1 MKIKQLSTAAL
12 IAAAYAALTY
22 AAAALGIC
30 YGPIQ
35 FRISEAM
42 CVLAAFT
49 PAAIP
54 GLTLGCLLGNLGS
67 TLGPVDWL
75 CGTLATLLAS
85 MSGYALRNLKGAMW
99 LVPLPSVI
107 FNAVIVGAE
116 LAVLLG
122 EGAFWPMFVINA
134 AWVGLGQAV
143 VCYLLGIPV
152 YFAIERTPALKRI
165 LTN

>member
-1 MKIKQLSTAAL
+1 MKIKHLSTAAL
-12 IAAAYAALTY
+12 IAAIYAALTY

-122 EGAFWPMFVINA
+122 EGAFWPMFAINA
-134 AWVGLGQAV
+134 AWVGVGQAV

>member
-1 MKIKQLSTAAL
+1 MKLKRLVAAAL
-12 IAAAYAALTY
+12 IAAIYAALTY
-22 AAAALGIC
+22 VAATLGIC

-67 TLGPVDWL
+67 TLGPIDWL

-85 MSGYALRNLKGAMW
+85 MSGYALRNLKGAVW

-122 EGAFWPMFVINA
+122 EGAFWPMFAISA

-143 VCYLLGIPV
+143 VCYLLGIPL

>member
-122 EGAFWPMFVINA
+122 EGAFWPMFAINA
-134 AWVGLGQAV
+134 AWVGVGQAV

>member
-12 IAAAYAALTY
+12 IAAIYAALTY

-49 PAAIP
+49 SAAIP

-122 EGAFWPMFVINA
+122 EGAFWPMFAINA

>member
-1 MKIKQLSTAAL
+1 MKIKHLSTAAL
-12 IAAAYAALTY
+12 IAAIYAALTY

-122 EGAFWPMFVINA
+122 EGAFWPMFAINA
-134 AWVGLGQAV
+134 AWVGLGQAG
-143 VCYLLGIPV
+143 VCYLLGIPL

>member
-12 IAAAYAALTY
+12 IAAIYAALTY

-122 EGAFWPMFVINA
+122 EGAFWPMFAINA
-134 AWVGLGQAV
+134 AWVGVGQAV
-143 VCYLLGIPV
+143 VCYLLGIPL

>member
-1 MKIKQLSTAAL
+1 MKIKRLLTAAL
-12 IAAAYAALTY
+12 IAAVYAALTY
-22 AAAALGIC
+22 VAAALGIC

-54 GLTLGCLLGNLGS
+54 GLTLGCLLGNLAS

-85 MSGYALRNLKGAMW
+85 MSGYALRNAKGAVW
-99 LVPLPSVI
+99 LIPLPSVI
-107 FNAVIVGAE
+107 FNALIVGAE

-122 EGAFWPMFVINA
+122 EGAFWPMFALNA

-143 VCYLLGIPV
+143 VCYLLGVPL
-152 YFAIERTPALKRI
+152 YFAIERTPALKRM

>member
-1 MKIKQLSTAAL
+1 MKIKRLLTAAL
-12 IAAAYAALTY
+12 IAAVYAALTY
-22 AAAALGIC
+22 VAAALGIC

-54 GLTLGCLLGNLGS
+54 GLTLGCLLGNLAS

-85 MSGYALRNLKGAMW
+85 MSGYALRNAKGAVW
-99 LVPLPSVI
+99 LIPLPSVI
-107 FNAVIVGAE
+107 FNALIVGAE

-122 EGAFWPMFVINA
+122 EGAFWPMFALNA

-143 VCYLLGIPV
+143 VCYLLGVPF
-152 YFAIERTPALKRI
+152 YFAIERTPVLKRM